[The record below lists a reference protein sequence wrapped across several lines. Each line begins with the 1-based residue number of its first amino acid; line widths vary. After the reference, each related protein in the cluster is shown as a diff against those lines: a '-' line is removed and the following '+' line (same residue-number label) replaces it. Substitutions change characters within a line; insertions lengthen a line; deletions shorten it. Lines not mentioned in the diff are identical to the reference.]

1 MMGDGNI
8 ESPYTGRDFVQLGK
22 TKSVLNKGA
31 QEDAL
36 LFNPPSVLS
45 LEIILSSFILF
56 PPPPS
61 FSPLVSFHK
70 FILSNRSTQNSFYTL
85 HFTPPLFF
93 YIPLAFLSLFYL
105 YLYNSPY
112 LNTKK

>member
-8 ESPYTGRDFVQLGK
+8 ESPYTGRDFVQFGK

-61 FSPLVSFHK
+61 FLPWFP
-70 FILSNRSTQNSFYTL
+70 FINSFYQTDPL
-85 HFTPPLFF
+85 KIVSTRCISPLPSFFISLSHFYHYFTFI
-93 YIPLAFLSLFYL
+93 YIISLI
-105 YLYNSPY
+105 
-112 LNTKK
+112 

>member
-8 ESPYTGRDFVQLGK
+8 ESPYTGRDFVQFGK

-45 LEIILSSFILF
+45 LEIMHTIA
-56 PPPPS
+56 
-61 FSPLVSFHK
+61 FS
-70 FILSNRSTQNSFYTL
+70 
-85 HFTPPLFF
+85 
-93 YIPLAFLSLFYL
+93 
-105 YLYNSPY
+105 
-112 LNTKK
+112 